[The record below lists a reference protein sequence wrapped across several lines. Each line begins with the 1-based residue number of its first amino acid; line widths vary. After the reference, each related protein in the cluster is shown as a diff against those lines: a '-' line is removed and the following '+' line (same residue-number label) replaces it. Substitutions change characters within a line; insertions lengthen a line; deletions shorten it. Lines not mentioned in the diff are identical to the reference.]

1 MKTFIQEKSYQ
12 HDKGVNTLDKQAYIE
27 KIDAT
32 ISQWKARADELK
44 AKARE
49 VEADQ
54 KIKYEKQARD
64 IKLKIDAIKIK
75 KEELRS
81 SGEKTWHNL
90 KEGIDHAID
99 EIKKAI

>member
-1 MKTFIQEKSYQ
+1 M
-12 HDKGVNTLDKQAYIE
+12 DKQAYIE

-32 ISQWKARADELK
+32 INQWKARANELK

-54 KIKYEKQARD
+54 KIRYEKQAQD
-64 IKLKIDAIKIK
+64 IMLKVDAIKIK
-75 KEELRS
+75 KEELKT

-90 KEGIDHAID
+90 REGIDHAID